1 MEWFKN
7 LKVSQKLYILIL
19 VFSLGIV
26 AVGLVGYLNLQES
39 SHGLNQLYTQ
49 DVRASNLAYENR
61 LSMRRVQADLYRL
74 MVTTDDNENK
84 MLQEDIDKMQKSFDA
99 NIAAYEKLEL
109 NDTEKAD
116 LKDLKSLIVK
126 YNESLKSVIALAL
139 QNKNAESYALYEMQS
154 DKIATA
160 VFDKLIAI
168 SEQANKSAEKTN
180 LMVQNAVQ
188 AAAVKSAIITAAA
201 LLIGFLL
208 GWLIVKQIRL
218 RLHESISFLGNIAEG
233 DFSKDVLDHQLR
245 DQSEFGHLANSIDKM
260 NKSIRTLIKQL
271 LNTSEQVA
279 AASEQLTA
287 SAEQSAQASQQIA
300 TSITEVAQGAHR
312 ELEIAVATN
321 HIVEEMAKGI
331 HQVTENTIGVSKKSE
346 STAVSAQEGSRAIGQ
361 TVSQMSTIGQKTE
374 TTSDVINELEAKS
387 KDIDNMVSLIS
398 NIAAQTNLLAL
409 NAAIEAARAGEHGK
423 GFAVVA
429 EEVRKLSEQSASAS
443 KDIQSLIQDVQSR
456 TKIAVTFMQES
467 KREVEHGTD
476 LVNIAG
482 RTFNEIVTMIEDISE
497 EINSISAAAEELTA
511 GTEDVVKAA
520 LDIKGQSEHTSEET
534 QTISAAT
541 EEQSASME
549 EISSASTHLSKM
561 ATDLQSAIQRFKV

>member
-39 SHGLNQLYTQ
+39 SQGLNQLYTQ

-84 MLQEDIDKMQKSFDA
+84 MLQEDIDKLQKSFDA

-361 TVSQMSTIGQKTE
+361 TVAQMSTIGQKTE

-443 KDIQSLIQDVQSR
+443 KDIQALIQDVQSR